1 MINARLNLAGA
12 GSQNATIAFGGQCNS
27 ATALVCTEE
36 YDGSAWTAG
45 CTLITGRYG
54 LAGAGSQNAALAVGG
69 ECGLACTEEYVGAFT
84 SPLSLTGFNYSTTN
98 GIILLSQVS
107 ASLDYAS
114 DACACAAGVP
124 LGGLYRNGSVVQI
137 RIC

>member
-1 MINARLNLAGA
+1 MILDSPIVTGSLQVTGSVSYNFATSSYNAAAWTAGGAMITARYSLAGA
-12 GSQNATIAFGGQCNS
+12 GTQNAAVAFGGY
-27 ATALVCTEE
+27 A
-36 YDGSAWTAG
+36 
-45 CTLITGRYG
+45 
-54 LAGAGSQNAALAVGG
+54 NAIV
-69 ECGLACTEEYVGAFT
+69 ACTEEYIGAFT
-84 SPLSLTGFNYSTTN
+84 SPLSLTAFDYSTTN